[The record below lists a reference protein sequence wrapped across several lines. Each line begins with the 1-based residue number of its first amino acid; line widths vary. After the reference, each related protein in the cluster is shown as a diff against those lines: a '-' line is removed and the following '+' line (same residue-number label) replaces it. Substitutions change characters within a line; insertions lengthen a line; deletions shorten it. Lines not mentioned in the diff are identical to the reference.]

1 MSMLSIFPE
10 LLFLA
15 PLSALVI
22 RATVAAMFALATYAH
37 VRGATLF
44 IYIMAALEAI
54 ATLSLAFGYYAQAG
68 ALLAALLATA
78 WALLGRP
85 ARPYPL
91 TTTLLLIIMC
101 LSLLVTGPGQVFLTL
116 VRPVG
121 FEPTTHCLK
130 GSCSTRLSYGR
141 IRPYYNTK
149 ILYKKFYSAR
159 STVMLSVRGSP
170 SIAVQI
176 AV

>member
-1 MSMLSIFPE
+1 MLSIFPE

-101 LSLLVTGPGQVFLTL
+101 LSLLVTGPGAFAFDFPL
-116 VRPVG
+116 
-121 FEPTTHCLK
+121 
-130 GSCSTRLSYGR
+130 
-141 IRPYYNTK
+141 
-149 ILYKKFYSAR
+149 
-159 STVMLSVRGSP
+159 
-170 SIAVQI
+170 
-176 AV
+176 